1 MQTARN
7 LGPVPQGTYTIGSP
21 HDTSTHGPHVM
32 RLTPFPGTQT
42 YGRDGFL
49 IHGDNVLHDASQ
61 GCIILDRAVRNRI
74 SSSGGNRLNVLP

>member
-1 MQTARN
+1 
-7 LGPVPQGTYTIGSP
+7 
-21 HDTSTHGPHVM
+21 M